1 MKKYK
6 LDKRMTKSEREWYKN
21 FNYAMRNDPRKV
33 SNLNVS
39 GPEALTLYRD
49 LEKKRGARR
58 RDITHVGARTQLFD
72 DPASSDLYTENSEYR
87 NSEHEMS
94 AKSWEGGL
102 DYQTWD
108 YSGRSVS
115 HDMEVIIDT
124 PKLRERSQPKR
135 FPLLGEKVRV
145 HIPGHYYHGQVAE
158 VVENRGNIQFL
169 LKILT
174 KKPHRIGKKTKR
186 EQETPD
192 GYMRIGAEYLT
203 QLGKFYERK

>member
-1 MKKYK
+1 MKQYK
-6 LDKRMTKSEREWYKN
+6 LGKRMTKSESEWYKN
-21 FNYAMRNDPRKV
+21 FNYAMRNDPRKA

-39 GPEALTLYRD
+39 EPEALTLYRD
-49 LEKKRGARR
+49 LERRRGARR
-58 RDITHVGARTQLFD
+58 RDITYNGVRLDLQLD
-72 DPASSDLYTENSEYR
+72 GEPYPRIENTDTHPA
-87 NSEHEMS
+87 
-94 AKSWEGGL
+94 WGGGL
-102 DYQTWD
+102 DYQPSD
-108 YSGRSVS
+108 YQEFVA